1 MVYFSQMPYKDVIV
15 DSLIQVFVICL
26 LLGSVVGF
34 LAGLLGIGGGL
45 IIVPALLYIL
55 PSVGIGS
62 SQITQVAIATS
73 LASIILTSMSSASA
87 HHKRGNI
94 PWKLFKPIFPGIVI
108 GSLASAFVSEQIA
121 SDDLQQAFA
130 IFVVLMAFQ
139 MAFPFKVKTGGSM
152 PSFGVLFLVSSAIA
166 LIAGLMGIGGGVLL
180 VPFLCY
186 CGLQMRQAVG
196 FSSATGM
203 LIAVSG
209 TVGYIIAGY
218 DVPNLPEGSVGF
230 IYLPA
235 LIGIIISSMLCAP
248 IGVKAAS
255 TWPTP
260 ILKKIFAGLL
270 VVVGVKLL
278 LS

>member
-1 MVYFSQMPYKDVIV
+1 LPSVALKDVIV
-15 DSLIQVFVICL
+15 DSLLQVFLICL

-55 PSVGIGS
+55 PSIGIS
-62 SQITQVAIATS
+62 SVQLTHVAIATS
-73 LASIILTSMSSASA
+73 LASIILTSMSSAAA

-94 PWKLFKPIFPGIVI
+94 PWALFKPILPGIVI

-130 IFVVLMAFQ
+130 IFVVLMAVQ
-139 MAFPFKVKTGGSM
+139 MAFPFKVKTGSSL
-152 PSFGVLFLVSSAIA
+152 PNFAVLFIISILIA
-166 LIAGLMGIGGGVLL
+166 LTAGLMGIGGGVLL
-180 VPFLCY
+180 VPFLSY

-209 TVGYIIAGY
+209 TIGYIIAGF
-218 DVPNLPEGSVGF
+218 DVPNLPEGSVGY

-255 TWPTP
+255 SWPTP
-260 ILKKIFAGLL
+260 VLKKIFACLL
-270 VVVGVKLL
+270 VVVGLKLL
-278 LS
+278 TS

>member
-1 MVYFSQMPYKDVIV
+1 LPSVALKDVIV
-15 DSLIQVFVICL
+15 DSLLQVFLICL

-55 PSVGIGS
+55 PSVGIS
-62 SQITQVAIATS
+62 SVQLTHVAIATS
-73 LASIILTSMSSASA
+73 LASIILTSMSSAAA

-94 PWKLFKPIFPGIVI
+94 PWALFKPILPGIVI

-130 IFVVLMAFQ
+130 IFVVLMAVQ
-139 MAFPFKVKTGGSM
+139 MAFPFKVKTGSSL
-152 PSFGVLFLVSSAIA
+152 PNFAVLFIISILIA
-166 LIAGLMGIGGGVLL
+166 LTAGLMGIGGGVLL
-180 VPFLCY
+180 VPFLSY

-209 TVGYIIAGY
+209 TIGYIIAGF
-218 DVPNLPEGSVGF
+218 DVPNLPEGSVGY

-255 TWPTP
+255 SWPTP
-260 ILKKIFAGLL
+260 VLKKIFACLL
-270 VVVGVKLL
+270 VVVGLKLL
-278 LS
+278 TS

>member
-1 MVYFSQMPYKDVIV
+1 M
-15 DSLIQVFVICL
+15 DSLLQVFVICL
-26 LLGSVVGF
+26 VLGSVVGF

-45 IIVPALLYIL
+45 VIVPALLYIL
-55 PSVGIGS
+55 PSVGVDS
-62 SQITQVAIATS
+62 SQIIQVAIATS
-73 LASIILTSMSSASA
+73 LASIILTSMSSATA
-87 HHKRGNI
+87 HHKRGNV
-94 PWKLFKPIFPGIVI
+94 PWELFKPIFPGIVI

-121 SDDLQQAFA
+121 SDDLQQTFA
-130 IFVVLMAFQ
+130 VFVVLMAVQ
-139 MAFPFKVKTGGSM
+139 MAFPFKVKTGGNI
-152 PSFGVLFLVSSAIA
+152 PSFIVLLIVSTIIA

-180 VPFLCY
+180 VPFLSY

-196 FSSATGM
+196 LSSVTGM
-203 LIAVSG
+203 LIAISG

-235 LIGIIISSMLCAP
+235 LMGIIISSMLCAP
-248 IGVKAAS
+248 FGVKAAS

-260 ILKKIFAGLL
+260 VLKKIFACLL
-270 VVVGVKLL
+270 VVVGLKLL